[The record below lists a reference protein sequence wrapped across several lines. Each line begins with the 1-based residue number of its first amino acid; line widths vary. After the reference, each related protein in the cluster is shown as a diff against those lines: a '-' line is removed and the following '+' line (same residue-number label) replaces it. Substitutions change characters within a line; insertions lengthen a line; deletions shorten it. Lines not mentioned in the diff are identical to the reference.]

1 MTGFSAT
8 IFSVLIAVF
17 ILAFIVGFIFAQK
30 RVVSRLGK
38 LDDIKKQFAQWY
50 AKLDVVKDEL
60 GKANQQ
66 FEVQKHQSNK
76 AIVELTTVLE
86 NKKHTLKELEHKVA
100 DLQSMEA
107 KRQPIEQAFSQLP
120 SKQEALLELQNQV
133 DELKSELSLYTEM
146 ESYVEYGLY
155 PLPAYGEA
163 TSGAYNEK
171 LKSIRQE
178 QKNMLKEA
186 TAYTAPSDIEI
197 TGNITHD
204 KKLLKNQGHL
214 VITAF
219 NSECD
224 YLISKISSKNYEAT
238 MTKIE
243 KLAEQLEKRL
253 ISLEIGIALDY
264 VALKME
270 ECTVYYQ
277 YICKKAAEAEEQ
289 YEIRAQIREE
299 AAAQLEIEKVL
310 KEAEKEEQMLQKAM
324 EKARLELANASAEQK
339 QRYETQLQDLTERLA
354 EAELRKE
361 RSLSMA
367 QQTKRGHVYVIS
379 NIGSFGEDIYKIGMT
394 RRLEPSDRVRELSSA
409 SVPFSFDVHAMIYSD
424 NAPALER
431 ELHNYFDSASINK
444 VNNRKEFFEVTLQE
458 IRDYVEGQG
467 LKTHWTMVAE
477 ATQYRQSL
485 VIAEKEVQLAA

>member
-8 IFSVLIAVF
+8 VGIMIIVSIIAFVIGLIVAH
-17 ILAFIVGFIFAQK
+17 K
-30 RVVSRLGK
+30 RFENRSDRLDVTK
-38 LDDIKKQFAQWY
+38 RQFAQWY
-50 AKLDVVKDEL
+50 AKLDVVKSEVE
-60 GKANQQ
+60 KANQQ
-66 FEVQKHQSNK
+66 FEARKHQ
-76 AIVELTTVLE
+76 AIKEIADI
-86 NKKHTLKELEHKVA
+86 NATLSSKQRAVQELEHKVS

-120 SKQEALLELQNQV
+120 SKQKALSELQTQLE
-133 DELKSELSLYTEM
+133 ELKSELSLYTEM

-178 QKNMLKEA
+178 QKVMLKEA
-186 TAYTAPSDIEI
+186 TAYTAPSDVEI
-197 TGNITHD
+197 TGNVTHD

-214 VITAF
+214 VIMAF

-277 YICKKAAEAEEQ
+277 YICKKASEAEEQ

-310 KEAEKEEQMLQKAM
+310 RESEKEEQMLQRAM
-324 EKARLELANASAEQK
+324 EKARLELVNASAEQK
-339 QRYETQLQDLTERLA
+339 QRYETQLLDLTEKLA

-394 RRLEPSDRVRELSSA
+394 RRLEPSDRIRELSNA

-424 NAPALER
+424 DAPALER
-431 ELHNYFDSASINK
+431 ELHDYFDSASINK
-444 VNNRKEFFEVTLQE
+444 VNSRKEFFEVTLQE
-458 IRDYVEGQG
+458 IRDYVEDQG